1 MKISVIV
8 PVYNCAP
15 YVERCIRSIMSQTY
29 TDLEI
34 ICIDDGSTD
43 GSGAILDRLACEDA
57 RIQVFHQDNAGV
69 SAARNVGID
78 AASGEFITFVD
89 SDDAI
94 EPDMYEVLLSL
105 CSDAAVDIVH
115 CGYKRI
121 QPDGSVKDVNGTG
134 KMVRQ
139 NRFEAAE
146 CLLAGRLFVGSL
158 WNKVYRS
165 CLFKDVRLDTSLAIN
180 EDILANAELFF
191 KANELV
197 YLDIGKYLMYERKG
211 SATSGTKQQKIRMD
225 CVNAAEKMLCK
236 YQGTPAESAAEER
249 VLNTKIELYRWYVM
263 NALKTSQQERRRM
276 ATGIS
281 FILKKR
287 KDISSRQRVNYAL
300 MRGVPGFYKLAYLLY
315 DRVRVPNWDVTE

>member
-15 YVERCIRSIMSQTY
+15 YVERCVRSIMSQTHD
-29 TDLEI
+29 DLEI
-34 ICIDDGSTD
+34 ICVDDGSTD
-43 GSGAILDRLACEDA
+43 DSGLILDQLACEDA
-57 RIQVFHQDNAGV
+57 RIQVIHQDNAGV
-69 SAARNVGID
+69 SAARNAGID

-94 EPDMYEVLLSL
+94 EPDMYDTLIPFFKDEN
-105 CSDAAVDIVH
+105 VDIVH

-121 QPDGSVKDVNGTG
+121 HPDGSVKDVNGTG

-139 NRFEAAE
+139 NRFEAVE

-165 CLFKDVRLDTSLAIN
+165 CLFEDVRLDTSLAIN
-180 EDILANAELFF
+180 EDILANAEVFF
-191 KANELV
+191 RANELV

-211 SATSGTKQQKIRMD
+211 SATSGTKQHRIRTD
-225 CVNAAEKMLCK
+225 CVNAAEKTLCK
-236 YQGTPAESAAEER
+236 YQGTPAEAAAEER
-249 VLNTKIELYRWYVM
+249 VLNTQIELYRWYVM
-263 NALKTSQQERRRM
+263 NALKSSQQERRRL

-300 MRGVPGFYKLAYLLY
+300 MRRVPGLYKLAYFLY
-315 DRVRVPNWDVTE
+315 DRVRVPNWDATE